1 MMKLPRRTFL
11 HLAAGAAALP
21 FISRVTR
28 AQTYPSRPIRL
39 IVGFP
44 PGGGADSSS
53 RIVAARVSER
63 LGQPV
68 IVENRPGASTNI
80 SVQTVV
86 SAPPDGYTVL
96 YIGASAVASGVLFDN
111 LPFNLLRDIV
121 PVAGLVDFPMVLV
134 AHPSVTARSVAELI
148 AQAKANPGR
157 ITMGSFG
164 TGSASHIAGE
174 LFKMM
179 AGADRVHVPYRGGAP
194 LVIHLGAGQ
203 VQVAFDVMPTS
214 LPQIQAGRLRA
225 LAVTGKTRF
234 AELPDVPRIDDMVA
248 GYDADTW
255 AGFGV
260 PRGTPPAIID
270 RLNREINAALSDPGI
285 AARLRE
291 IGTVPKI
298 MSPHAFAAFAA
309 AEQEKYAKVIKFAN
323 IKPE

>member
-1 MMKLPRRTFL
+1 MKLPHRRQFL
-11 HLAAGAAALP
+11 HLAAGADTLP
-21 FISRVTR
+21 VVSHVAR
-28 AQTYPSRPIRL
+28 AQAYPTRPVKW
-39 IVGFP
+39 IVGAP
-44 PGGGADSSS
+44 PGGGADT
-53 RIVAARVSER
+53 VARVLGSWLSER

-68 IVENRPGASTNI
+68 IIENRPGGSQNI
-80 SVQTVV
+80 AVQAVV
-86 SAPPDGYTVL
+86 RSPPDGYTVL
-96 YIGASAVASGVLFDN
+96 YLGASAVASGVLFDN

-134 AHPSVTARSVAELI
+134 AHPSLTARSVAELI
-148 AQAKANPGR
+148 AQAKANPGK
-157 ITMGSFG
+157 INMASFG
-164 TGSASHIAGE
+164 TGTASHIAGE

-179 AGADRVHVPYRGGAP
+179 AGVDLVHVPYRGSAP
-194 LVIHLGAGQ
+194 LITDLVAGQ
-203 VQVAFDVMPTS
+203 VQVAFDLMPTS

-234 AELPDVPRIDDMVA
+234 AELPDVPRINDTVA

>member
-1 MMKLPRRTFL
+1 VKLPHRRQFL
-11 HLAAGAAALP
+11 HLAAGAATLP
-21 FISRVTR
+21 VVSPVAR
-28 AQTYPSRPIRL
+28 AQAYPTRPVKW
-39 IVGFP
+39 IVGAP
-44 PGGGADSSS
+44 PGGGADT
-53 RIVAARVSER
+53 VARVLRSWLSER

-68 IVENRPGASTNI
+68 IIENRPGGSQNI
-80 SVQTVV
+80 AVQAVV
-86 SAPPDGYTVL
+86 RSPPDGYTVL
-96 YIGASAVASGVLFDN
+96 YLGASAVASGVLFDN

-134 AHPSVTARSVAELI
+134 AHPSLTARSVAELI
-148 AQAKANPGR
+148 AQAKANPGT
-157 ITMGSFG
+157 INMASFG

-179 AGADRVHVPYRGGAP
+179 AGVNLVHVPYRGSAP
-194 LVIHLGAGQ
+194 LVTDLVAGQ
-203 VQVAFDVMPTS
+203 VQIAFDLMPTS

-234 AELPDVPRIDDMVA
+234 AELPDVPRINDTVA

-260 PRGTPPAIID
+260 PRGSPPAIID

-298 MSPHAFAAFAA
+298 MSAHAFAAFAA

>member
-1 MMKLPRRTFL
+1 L
-11 HLAAGAAALP
+11 
-21 FISRVTR
+21 
-28 AQTYPSRPIRL
+28 
-39 IVGFP
+39 
-44 PGGGADSSS
+44 
-53 RIVAARVSER
+53 SER
-63 LGQPV
+63 LGQPL
-68 IVENRPGASTNI
+68 IVENRPGASTTI

-86 SAPPDGYTVL
+86 SAPPDGHTVL
-96 YIGASAVASGVLFDN
+96 YLSASGVASGLLFDN

-134 AHPSVTARSVAELI
+134 AHPSVTARNVAELI

-157 ITMGSFG
+157 ISMGSFG

-179 AGADRVHVPYRGGAP
+179 AGVDLVHVPYRGGAP
-194 LVIHLGAGQ
+194 LVTDLVAGQ

-225 LAVTGKTRF
+225 IAVAGKTHF
-234 AELPDVPRIDDMVA
+234 AELPDVPRIDDTVA

-255 AGFGV
+255 AGLGV

-270 RLNREINAALSDPGI
+270 RLNSEINATLSDPGI

-298 MSPHAFAAFAA
+298 MSPQAFAEFAA
-309 AEQEKYAKVIKFAN
+309 AEQVKYAKVVKFAN
-323 IKPE
+323 IKPD